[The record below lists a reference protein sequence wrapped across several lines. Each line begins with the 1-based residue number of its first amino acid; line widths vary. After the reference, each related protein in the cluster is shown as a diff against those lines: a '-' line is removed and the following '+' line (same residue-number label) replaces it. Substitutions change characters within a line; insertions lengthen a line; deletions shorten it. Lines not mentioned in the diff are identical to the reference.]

1 MSFVRDIEEIKK
13 RFAELQTADFGKA
26 EMINVFWETKPEIIE
41 RLLPPPLEP
50 SSFPFAMA
58 FVANYPETNFGLP
71 YLESALFIR
80 CEYKGLVGNYCLAMH
95 LDGPGKD
102 LAMAGGRENVGF
114 PKKLAN
120 IEFKKDLD
128 NKKAEGISERH
139 GVRNIEVKLNISGKF
154 NDKDAPKI
162 LVEIGLIP
170 GKMKNP
176 RAISY
181 NFKHFWAGEGGF
193 DYNPRLIEQETVMK
207 PSMFYMSEADIK
219 LGSSIHDPWAEVEIV
234 RVLGGLYQE
243 GNNSMIRGRTVAEV
257 DPEKFLPYAFLK
269 WDWY

>member
-1 MSFVRDIEEIKK
+1 MSFVRDIDEIKRRAK
-13 RFAELQTADFGKA
+13 ERETADFGKA
-26 EMINVFWETKPEIIE
+26 EMIMIFWETKPEIIK

-50 SSFPFAMA
+50 FSFPFATA

-71 YLESALFIR
+71 YLETALLIR
-80 CEYKGLVGNYCLAMH
+80 CQYKGTVGNYCLAMH
-95 LDGPGKD
+95 LDGPGSD
-102 LAMAGGRENVGF
+102 LAMAGGRESPGF
-114 PKKLAN
+114 PKKLAK

-128 NKKAEGISERH
+128 NKHAEGYCERH
-139 GVRNIEVKLNISGKF
+139 GVRNLEVKMNISGKF
-154 NDKDAPKI
+154 NDKETPKI
-162 LVEIGLIP
+162 LVDIGLIP

-176 RAISY
+176 RAVSY

-193 DYNPRLIEQETVMK
+193 EFNPRLIEQETVFK
-207 PSMFYMSEADIK
+207 PSMFYMGEVEMK

-243 GNNSMIRGRTVAEV
+243 GNNSMIRGKCVAEV

-269 WDWY
+269 WDWF